1 MVVSC
6 DTSFVIHY
14 HDISR
19 FDTDIPQETA
29 MYKWADNLA
38 VFLYVVMYS
47 VLHQYST
54 GNRI

>member
-1 MVVSC
+1 MVVSR